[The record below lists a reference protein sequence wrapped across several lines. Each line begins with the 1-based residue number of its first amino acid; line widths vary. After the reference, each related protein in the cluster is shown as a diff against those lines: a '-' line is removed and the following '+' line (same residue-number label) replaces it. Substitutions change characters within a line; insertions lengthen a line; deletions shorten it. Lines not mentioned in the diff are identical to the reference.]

1 MADAKGAKMA
11 KGFEPYRNVVVESY
25 RESGSGL
32 HGDIHMRPVPTEGFP
47 PGTRV
52 ECSKS
57 LSRDFPV
64 GTKFRIKAKLTDRE
78 DGGEFLYSYFG
89 WKFEVLP

>member
-1 MADAKGAKMA
+1 MA
-11 KGFEPYRNVVVESY
+11 KPNEPYRTVVVESY

-32 HGDIHMRPVPTEGFP
+32 QGDVHIRPVPAEGFA
-47 PGTRV
+47 PGMRV
-52 ECSKS
+52 ECSKQ
-57 LSRDFPV
+57 LMRDYPV
-64 GTKFRIKAKLTDRE
+64 GTKFRIRAKLTDRE

>member
-1 MADAKGAKMA
+1 MA
-11 KGFEPYRNVVVESY
+11 KAKEPYRYVVVESY

-32 HGDIHMRPVPTEGFP
+32 HGDVHIRPVTAEGLP
-47 PGTRV
+47 PGLRV
-52 ECSKS
+52 ECSKN
-57 LSRDFPV
+57 LSRDYPV

-78 DGGEFLYSYFG
+78 DDGEFLYSYFG